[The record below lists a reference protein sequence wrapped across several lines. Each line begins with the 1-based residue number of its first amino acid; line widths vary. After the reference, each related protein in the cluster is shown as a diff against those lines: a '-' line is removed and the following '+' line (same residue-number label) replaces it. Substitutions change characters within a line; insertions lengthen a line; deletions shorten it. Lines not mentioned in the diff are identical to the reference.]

1 MISLRLHPNY
11 LINSLSNCLIIL
23 TFAKVGKNSKTLL
36 IFIMYNKEDKVLII
50 GAGGQIGIELT
61 RELSL
66 LYGSSNVIA
75 SDLKPIAA
83 LENNPFEKL
92 DILDKDALLNIVKKH
107 GISHVYLLAALLS
120 ATGEQNPMF
129 AWKLNMEG
137 LFNVL
142 DLAKEKHISKVYWP
156 SSIAVFGPTTPKID
170 TPQFTVM
177 EPSTVY
183 GISKQAGERW
193 CEWYFKK
200 FGVDVR
206 SLRYPGLIGWKSAP
220 GGGTTDY
227 AVHIFHE
234 ALKKGNYEC
243 FLSENT
249 ALPMMHMEDAI
260 RATIELMHAPSEN
273 VKIRG
278 SYNLSGISF
287 SPKDI
292 ATEIKKH
299 IPQFSISYKPDFRQA
314 IADSWPKSINDDNAR
329 KDWNWK
335 EKYDL
340 PKLAENMLVNLKKY
354 DLVK

>member
-1 MISLRLHPNY
+1 
-11 LINSLSNCLIIL
+11 
-23 TFAKVGKNSKTLL
+23 
-36 IFIMYNKEDKVLII
+36 MYNKEDKILII

-61 RELSL
+61 QELSL

-75 SDLKPIAA
+75 ADLKPIAA
-83 LENNPFEKL
+83 LDNNPFEKL

-156 SSIAVFGPTTPKID
+156 SSIAVFGPTTPRID
-170 TPQFTVM
+170 TPQYTIM

-193 CEWYFKK
+193 CEWYFHK

-234 ALKKGNYEC
+234 ALKNKTYEC
-243 FLSENT
+243 FLNQDT

-260 RATIELMHAPSEN
+260 RATIEIMHAPIEN
-273 VKIRG
+273 IKIRG
-278 SYNLSGISF
+278 AYNLAGISF
-287 SPKDI
+287 TPAQI
-292 ATEIKKH
+292 ASEIQKH
-299 IPQFSISYKPDFRQA
+299 IPDFTISYKPDFRQQ
-314 IADSWPKSINDDNAR
+314 IANSWPQSILDLEAKN
-329 KDWNWK
+329 DWNWSA
-335 EKYDL
+335 KYNL
-340 PKLAENMLVNLKKY
+340 SSLVANMLTNLA
-354 DLVK
+354 

>member
-1 MISLRLHPNY
+1 
-11 LINSLSNCLIIL
+11 
-23 TFAKVGKNSKTLL
+23 
-36 IFIMYNKEDKVLII
+36 MYNKEDKILII
-50 GAGGQIGIELT
+50 GAGGQIGIELAQ
-61 RELSL
+61 ELSI
-66 LYGSSNVIA
+66 LYGSSNVVA
-75 SDLKPIAA
+75 ADVKPIPV
-83 LENNPFEKL
+83 LSNNPFEKL
-92 DILDKDALLNIVKKH
+92 DVLDKDALLNVVKKH

-142 DLAKEKHISKVYWP
+142 DLAKEKHITKVYWP
-156 SSIAVFGPTTPKID
+156 SSIAVFGPTTPRLD
-170 TPQFTVM
+170 TPQYTVM

-193 CEWYFKK
+193 CEWYNNKY
-200 FGVDVR
+200 GVDVR

-234 ALKKGNYEC
+234 ALKNKSYEC

-260 RATIELMHAPSEN
+260 RATIEIMHAPSDN

-278 SYNLSGISF
+278 SYNIAGISF
-287 SPKDI
+287 TPKQI
-292 ATEIKKH
+292 AEEIKKH
-299 IPQFSISYKPDFRQA
+299 IPDFKITYKPDFRQD
-314 IADSWPKSINDDNAR
+314 IADSWPQSINESEAQ
-329 KDWNWK
+329 KDWGWK
-335 EKYDL
+335 QKYNLTMLVD
-340 PKLAENMLVNLKKY
+340 NMLENLA
-354 DLVK
+354 